1 MLIGRI
7 SLKKM
12 HNLNFERVDLI
23 YLKSKSKHTKSS
35 FTMKRKFSTAAL
47 LMLAL
52 GLGSLQA
59 KAQKGDWANFKK
71 YDASNQ
77 VVKTLSRTDRQVV
90 FMGNSI
96 TEGWYNTDSSFF
108 KTNHFIGRGI
118 SGQTTSQMLVRF
130 RKDVLDLQPKA
141 VVILAGTNDIAGN
154 TGDIALDNIMG
165 NLASMAEL
173 AKAHG
178 IKVFLCSVT
187 PAFDYPWS
195 RGKQPNVKIPE
206 LNKMMKA
213 YASKNNVHYVDY
225 FSKLADARNGLPAS
239 LAKDGV
245 HPTLDGY
252 KIMEEIVLKAVKKAL

>member
-1 MLIGRI
+1 MTIQNKI
-7 SLKKM
+7 
-12 HNLNFERVDLI
+12 
-23 YLKSKSKHTKSS
+23 TA
-35 FTMKRKFSTAAL
+35 AAL
-47 LMLAL
+47 LMLTF
-52 GLGSLQA
+52 GLGTIQA

-71 YDASNQ
+71 YNASNE
-77 VVKTLSRTDRQVV
+77 VVKALPSSDRQVV

-96 TEGWYNTDSSFF
+96 TEGWYHNDSSFF
-108 KTNHFIGRGI
+108 KTHHFIGRGI

-154 TGDIALDNIMG
+154 TGDIELDNIMG

-178 IKVFLCSVT
+178 VKVLLCSVT

-195 RGKQPNVKIPE
+195 KGKQPNIKIPA
-206 LNKMMKA
+206 LNKMIQA
-213 YASKNNVHYVDY
+213 YARKNHFQYVDY
-225 FSKLADARNGLPAS
+225 FSRLADERGGLPAS

-245 HPTLDGY
+245 HPTLEGY
-252 KIMEEIVLKAVKKAL
+252 KIMEEIVLKSIKKAL

>member
-1 MLIGRI
+1 MANLSMAGAIP
-7 SLKKM
+7 LKR
-12 HNLNFERVDLI
+12 NFM
-23 YLKSKSKHTKSS
+23 T
-35 FTMKRKFSTAAL
+35 TGL
-47 LMLAL
+47 LTLVL
-52 GLGSLQA
+52 GLGLGLASMQQA

-71 YDASNQ
+71 YEASNQ
-77 VVKTLSRTDRQVV
+77 VVRNLAQSDRQVV

-108 KTNHFIGRGI
+108 QTHHFIGRGI

-130 RKDVLDLQPKA
+130 RKDVLDLHPKA

-178 IKVFLCSVT
+178 IKVLLCSVT

-195 RGKQPNVKIPE
+195 KGKDPNVKIPE
-206 LNKMMKA
+206 LNKLMQA
-213 YASKNNVHYVDY
+213 YARKNNVQYVDY
-225 FSKLADARNGLPAS
+225 FSKLADQRNGLPDS

-245 HPTLDGY
+245 HPTLEGY
-252 KIMEEIVLKAVKKAL
+252 KIMEEIVLKAIKKVL